1 MCPFRHTPSIEGVC
15 GMFDQRSAWREAVSN
30 VPMHI
35 AITMD
40 GNGRW
45 AQKRGKPRLYGHRVG
60 VETARTI
67 VLAAPDMGV
76 SHLTL
81 FAFSTE
87 NWKRPPTEVQG
98 IFRLLEEFF
107 MRELDILASHGILVN
122 VIGDRSGLPGF
133 IQSVVAR
140 SEEMTRSGRR
150 MVVNIAL
157 NYGGRWDIVHAMQ
170 ALADDVRAGRI
181 EPGDITEEMVKSRL
195 STAGQPDP
203 DLLIRTG
210 GEQRISNFLLWQSAY
225 SELYVTPVLWP
236 DFTPRH
242 LNRAILEFQS
252 RHRRFGALGPAG
264 DGGDSN

>member
-1 MCPFRHTPSIEGVC
+1 MLAQVRTTLAYSG
-15 GMFDQRSAWREAVSN
+15 WREAVSQ

-45 AQKRGKPRLYGHRVG
+45 AQERGRPRLYGHRTG

-87 NWKRPPTEVQG
+87 NWKRPRAEVQG

-107 MRELDILASHGILVN
+107 MRELDILAGHGIQIG
-122 VIGDRSGLPGF
+122 VIGDRRGLPAF
-133 IQSVVAR
+133 VQSVIAR
-140 SEEMTRSGRR
+140 SEKITRSGPR

-157 NYGGRWDIVHAMQ
+157 NYGGRWDIVHSLQ
-170 ALADDVRAGRI
+170 AIAADVRAGRI
-181 EPGDITEEMVKSRL
+181 GPDDITEEMVGSRL

-225 SELYVTPVLWP
+225 SEMYVTPILWP
-236 DFTPRH
+236 DFTPEH
-242 LNRAILEFQS
+242 LKAAILEFQS
-252 RHRRFGALGPAG
+252 RHRRFGALGPPG
-264 DGGDSN
+264 EGGDNS

>member
-1 MCPFRHTPSIEGVC
+1 MPK
-15 GMFDQRSAWREAVSN
+15 
-30 VPMHI
+30 VPMHV

-45 AQKRGKPRLYGHRVG
+45 AQKKGRPRLLGHRAG

-67 VLAAPDMGV
+67 ALAAPDMGIT
-76 SHLTL
+76 HLTL

-87 NWKRPPTEVQG
+87 NWKRPPAEVQG

-107 MRELDILASHGILVN
+107 TRELDVLASHGIRIN
-122 VIGDRSGLPGF
+122 VIGDRHGLPEF
-133 IQSVVAR
+133 VLSVIAR
-140 SEEMTRSGRR
+140 SEELTSSGWK
-150 MVVNIAL
+150 MVTNIAL
-157 NYGGRWDIVHAMQ
+157 NYGGKWDIVHSMQ
-170 ALADDVRAGRI
+170 QIAADVKAGRI
-181 EPGDITEEMVKSRL
+181 EPCDITEKLVESRL

-203 DLLIRTG
+203 DLMIRTG

-225 SELYVTPVLWP
+225 SEMYVTPVLWP

-242 LNRAILEFQS
+242 LEEALLEYQS
-252 RHRRFGALGPAG
+252 RHRRFGALRPVG

>member
-1 MCPFRHTPSIEGVC
+1 
-15 GMFDQRSAWREAVSN
+15 
-30 VPMHI
+30 MHI

-45 AQKRGKPRLYGHRVG
+45 AQKRGKPRLHGHRAG
-60 VETARTI
+60 AETAKTI

-87 NWKRPPTEVQG
+87 NWKRPNVEVHG

-107 MRELDILASHGILVN
+107 TRELDTLASHGIQIR
-122 VIGDRSGLPGF
+122 VIGDRRGLPDF
-133 IQSVVAR
+133 VQSVIAR
-140 SEEMTRSGRR
+140 SEEITESGRR
-150 MVVNIAL
+150 MLVNVAL

-170 ALADDVRAGRI
+170 AIAADVQAGRI
-181 EPGDITEEMVKSRL
+181 GPRDITEEVVGSRL

-225 SELYVTPVLWP
+225 SEMYVTSMLWP
-236 DFTPRH
+236 DFTPEH
-242 LNRAILEFQS
+242 LKEALLEFQS
-252 RHRRFGALGPAG
+252 RHRRFGALGPMG
-264 DGGDSN
+264 EGGDNC

>member
-1 MCPFRHTPSIEGVC
+1 MPMEMWSTLA
-15 GMFDQRSAWREAVSN
+15 RSGWGEAVPK
-30 VPMHI
+30 VPMHV

-45 AQKRGKPRLYGHRVG
+45 AQKRGKPRLFGHRAG

-67 VLAAPDMGV
+67 ALAAPDMGI

-87 NWKRPPTEVQG
+87 NWKRPPAEVQG

-107 MRELDILASHGILVN
+107 VRELDILSSHGIRVSM
-122 VIGDRSGLPGF
+122 IGDRQGIPGF
-133 IQSVVAR
+133 VQSVIAK
-140 SEEMTRSGRR
+140 SERLTAQGGRMT
-150 MVVNIAL
+150 VNIAL
-157 NYGGRWDIVHAMQ
+157 NYGGRWDILHSMQ
-170 ALADDVRAGRI
+170 QIAADVRAGSI
-181 EPGDITEEMVKSRL
+181 DPSDITEELVESRL

-225 SELYVTPVLWP
+225 SEMYVSPVLWP
-236 DFTPRH
+236 DFTPGH
-242 LNRAILEFQS
+242 LKAALLEFAS
-252 RHRRFGALGPAG
+252 RHRRFGALGPMG
-264 DGGDSN
+264 DGGDDN

>member
-1 MCPFRHTPSIEGVC
+1 
-15 GMFDQRSAWREAVSN
+15 MFVDVWNTLALSCWREAVPE

-45 AQKRGKPRLYGHRVG
+45 AQKRGKPRLHGHRAG
-60 VETARTI
+60 AETAKTI

-87 NWKRPPTEVQG
+87 NWKRPNVEVHG

-107 MRELDILASHGILVN
+107 TRELDTLASHGIQVG
-122 VIGDRSGLPGF
+122 VIGDRRGLPGF
-133 IQSVVAR
+133 VQSVIVR
-140 SEEMTRSGRR
+140 SEEITRSGRK
-150 MVVNIAL
+150 MLVNIAL
-157 NYGGRWDIVHAMQ
+157 NYGGRWDIVHAVQ
-170 ALADDVRAGRI
+170 AIAADVQAGRI
-181 EPGDITEEMVKSRL
+181 GPRDITEEAVESRL

-225 SELYVTPVLWP
+225 SEMYVTPVLWP
-236 DFTPRH
+236 DFTPEH
-242 LNRAILEFQS
+242 LKAALLEFQS
-252 RHRRFGALGPAG
+252 RHRRFGALGPMG
-264 DGGDSN
+264 EGGDNC